1 MFETLNDM
9 IGKILLVGVIGGG
22 AVYGGY
28 KFISG
33 PPVLRQSGDKSMNRY
48 QREATAQF
56 ERQMQDLQEDQ
67 SRRFND
73 ATEFGR
79 SVGS

>member
-28 KFISG
+28 KVFSG
-33 PPVLRQSGDKSMNRY
+33 PPLLKQNGDKTMNRY
-48 QREATAQF
+48 QREATKQF
-56 ERQMQDLQEDQ
+56 EQNMRDLQEDQ

-73 ATEFGR
+73 AMGVGR
-79 SVGS
+79 GIGS

>member
-1 MFETLNDM
+1 MFDTLNDM
-9 IGKILLVGVIGGG
+9 IGKLLLVGVIGGG

-28 KFISG
+28 KVLSG
-33 PPVLRQSGDKSMNRY
+33 PPILRQDGDKSSNRY
-48 QREATAQF
+48 QREATKQF
-56 ERQMQDLQEDQ
+56 ERNMRDLQDDQ

-73 ATEFGR
+73 AMEVGR

>member
-1 MFETLNDM
+1 MRLADRVDRFVA
-9 IGKILLVGVIGGG
+9 VGGLAA

-28 KFISG
+28 KVVSG
-33 PPVLRQSGDKSMNRY
+33 PPVLRQDGDKSSNRY
-48 QREATAQF
+48 QREATKQF
-56 ERQMQDLQEDQ
+56 ERQMRDLQEDQ

-73 ATEFGR
+73 AMEAGR

>member
-28 KFISG
+28 KVVSG
-33 PPVLRQSGDKSMNRY
+33 PPVLRQEGDKSMNRY
-48 QREATAQF
+48 QVEATKQF
-56 ERQMQDLQEDQ
+56 ERQMSDLQEDQ

-73 ATEFGR
+73 AMDVGR

>member
-1 MFETLNDM
+1 MWYTLNEM

-28 KFISG
+28 KVVSG
-33 PPVLRQSGDKSMNRY
+33 PPVLRQDGDKSSNRY
-48 QREATAQF
+48 QREATKQF
-56 ERQMQDLQEDQ
+56 ERQMRDLQEDQ

-73 ATEFGR
+73 AMDVGR
-79 SVGS
+79 RVGS

>member
-1 MFETLNDM
+1 M
-9 IGKILLVGVIGGG
+9 IGKILLVGVICGG

-28 KFISG
+28 KVVSG
-33 PPVLRQSGDKSMNRY
+33 PPVLRQSGDESSNRY
-48 QREATAQF
+48 QRQAKKQF
-56 ERQMQDLQEDQ
+56 DRQMRDLQDDQ

-73 ATEFGR
+73 AMDVGR

>member
-1 MFETLNDM
+1 MWWTLNEM

-28 KFISG
+28 KLVSG
-33 PPVLRQSGDKSMNRY
+33 PPVLRQDGDKRSNRY
-48 QREATAQF
+48 QREATKQF
-56 ERQMQDLQEDQ
+56 ERQMRDLQEDQ
-67 SRRFND
+67 SRRFKD
-73 ATEFGR
+73 AMDVGR

>member
-1 MFETLNDM
+1 MFDTLNDM
-9 IGKILLVGVIGGG
+9 IGKLLLVGVIGGG

-28 KFISG
+28 KVLSG
-33 PPVLRQSGDKSMNRY
+33 PPILRQDGDKSSNRY
-48 QREATAQF
+48 QREATKQF
-56 ERQMQDLQEDQ
+56 ERNMRDLQDDQ

-73 ATEFGR
+73 AMDVGR